1 MKVKL
6 GDLIEEYSERNVD
19 NKYKPVAVGK
29 YGIRSRESIY
39 TKELAKDYSK
49 NKLIYKGTLTVGM
62 GSNQIDI
69 GILRDDEIYSVSPAY
84 HTYKIKIPNYD
95 YLDYLLAANNNR
107 MFSIYANR
115 GSRQGKTLDLKRWL
129 TDELRLHDEK
139 DQKIIVHTLNTVKQ
153 LISQKEAE
161 LVKLDEL
168 VKARFV
174 EMFGMPGT
182 DPFSYGIKKLGKC
195 CELNPKKAQD
205 KRLASNIDVSFVPM
219 SSVSES
225 GKIDPTDIRPYEVVK
240 KGFTYF
246 AEDDVLFAKITP
258 CMENGKGAVA
268 KGLKNGIGF
277 GSTEFHVLRPIND
290 TSNPYWIYTLTS
302 FKSFRKDAEA
312 NMTGSAGQRR
322 TPVSFLDEYE
332 VALPPIHLQN
342 QFATFVAYIDKSKFV
357 LSNELTMCDFY
368 IRLIHDRVM
377 HSRINLRVAQ

>member
-1 MKVKL
+1 
-6 GDLIEEYSERNVD
+6 
-19 NKYKPVAVGK
+19 
-29 YGIRSRESIY
+29 
-39 TKELAKDYSK
+39 
-49 NKLIYKGTLTVGM
+49 
-62 GSNQIDI
+62 
-69 GILRDDEIYSVSPAY
+69 
-84 HTYKIKIPNYD
+84 
-95 YLDYLLAANNNR
+95 
-107 MFSIYANR
+107 
-115 GSRQGKTLDLKRWL
+115 
-129 TDELRLHDEK
+129 
-139 DQKIIVHTLNTVKQ
+139 
-153 LISQKEAE
+153 
-161 LVKLDEL
+161 
-168 VKARFV
+168 
-174 EMFGMPGT
+174 MPGT

-357 LSNELTMCDFY
+357 LSNKLTMCDFY